1 MCDKTIEYDT
11 QVEVQHGPRV
21 TVASVQEAEEGGDIA
36 VECRAEVSCHFL
48 FSSFICILKY
58 DISLYPQILLIV
70 MSPTNYLT
78 RLDQPPPPLSGL
90 EPRSRSSA
98 SSAAF
103 SP

>member
-48 FSSFICILKY
+48 FSSFLRF
-58 DISLYPQILLIV
+58 LLNILLIV